1 MSFRNTTWS
10 QMSQLVRHIPFDLL
24 VVVGFVALVELVMLV
39 PAVEGSAA
47 QVILR
52 LPILL
57 FLPGYVL
64 VAIAF
69 PERPTEPSQTYDE
82 RRGVVTR
89 VRSIRHDGVDLVER
103 GALAFGM
110 SIALIP
116 LYGLGLTL
124 AGFGLDAIV
133 LVLPLLVV
141 FGAIIGTVRR
151 AQVPSTDRFVLPV
164 RYWYER
170 LHAFLFGTDNVV
182 HLAINIVLVVS
193 VLLALSTMAYALA
206 VPPADETYSG
216 FYLLTEDDD
225 GELIADNYPTEFVAG
240 ESQELIFGIE
250 NRERATSD
258 YTVVIELQR
267 VDTSDDEATILE
279 RSELSRMQVT
289 VEDGAV
295 EYVTHE
301 VEPTMLGSDLRLSY
315 TLYLDEAPDEPDAD
329 TAYRQLHLWIDVDDE
344 QAADE

>member
-1 MSFRNTTWS
+1 
-10 QMSQLVRHIPFDLL
+10 MSQLVRHVPFDLT

-39 PAVEGSAA
+39 PAAEGTAA

-64 VAIAF
+64 VSIAF
-69 PERPTEPSQTYDE
+69 PERPTAPSQAYGE
-82 RRGVVTR
+82 RRGVVSR
-89 VRSIRHDGVDLVER
+89 ARSIRHDGVDLVER

-124 AGFGLDAIV
+124 AGLGLEAIV
-133 LVLPLLVV
+133 VVLPLLVV
-141 FGAIIGTVRR
+141 FGAIVGTIRR
-151 AQVPSTDRFVLPV
+151 AQVPRADRFILPV

-170 LHAFLFGTDNVV
+170 AHAFLFDTDNVV
-182 HLAINIVLVVS
+182 HLAINIALAVS

-206 VPPADETYSG
+206 VPPAGETYSG

-225 GELIADNYPTEFVAG
+225 GELIAENYPTEFVAG

-250 NRERATSD
+250 NRERATSE

-267 VDTSDDEATILE
+267 VDTSADETTILE
-279 RSELSRMQVT
+279 RNELSRMQVT

-295 EYVTHE
+295 EYVTHD
-301 VEPTMLGSDLRLSY
+301 VEPTMLGSDLRLTYS
-315 TLYLDEAPDEPDAD
+315 LYLEEAPDEPDAD
-329 TAYRQLHLWIDVDDE
+329 SAYRQLHLWIDVGDE
-344 QAADE
+344 EQTDE